1 VALTNRQIERYSR
14 QIIVDKFGGV
24 AQERLLASRVL
35 LIANHIDAET
45 VLAYLVGAG
54 VGNIYLHANLDIAA
68 RDMITKRMRD
78 LNSDSAVVVGDPG
91 AADMTDVDLAIAIV
105 SDDATLA
112 RLRSICGNAS
122 KIALVLARLDLPAKL
137 AVIPSRPPCLRCA
150 NAGELLASTGSR
162 IENVGFV
169 AMLATLEAIKLLT
182 RYDPAPQPTLI
193 EFNSYQPSRRTLV
206 PSAGIACGCRSVQ
219 ESKAIE

>member
-1 VALTNRQIERYSR
+1 
-14 QIIVDKFGGV
+14 
-24 AQERLLASRVL
+24 
-35 LIANHIDAET
+35 
-45 VLAYLVGAG
+45 
-54 VGNIYLHANLDIAA
+54 
-68 RDMITKRMRD
+68 
-78 LNSDSAVVVGDPG
+78 
-91 AADMTDVDLAIAIV
+91 
-105 SDDATLA
+105 
-112 RLRSICGNAS
+112 
-122 KIALVLARLDLPAKL
+122 
-137 AVIPSRPPCLRCA
+137 VIPSRPPCLRCA